1 MLNKNVNIMVTM
13 NRPKSITVIVSD
25 RKEHKSKSFVVYGR
39 TIEEVEKKIKKSLE
53 N

>member
-1 MLNKNVNIMVTM
+1 MFTIMVTM

-25 RKEHKSKSFVVYGR
+25 RKEHKSKSFVVYGS
-39 TIEEVEKKIKKSLE
+39 TIEEVEKKIKKAME